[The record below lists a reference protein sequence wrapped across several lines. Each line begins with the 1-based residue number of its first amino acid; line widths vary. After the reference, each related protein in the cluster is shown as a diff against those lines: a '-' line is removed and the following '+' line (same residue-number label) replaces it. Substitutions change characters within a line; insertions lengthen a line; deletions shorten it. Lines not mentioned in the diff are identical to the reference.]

1 MVIPISLIPLG
12 SAMKWWNIVGWF
24 GWFGLAGGTWML
36 WNTVPTGEE
45 GPDRDS
51 RKDPLGEAEP
61 AASGEL
67 AMQLAVGDC
76 VSNGNRETGR

>member
-1 MVIPISLIPLG
+1 
-12 SAMKWWNIVGWF
+12 
-24 GWFGLAGGTWML
+24 ML